1 MGEAQRSGASI
12 EGLDPCR
19 GSIARL
25 GMLPRPPENVLK
37 VTRLASAL
45 AAAALGLPSFA
56 VFADMANPPPIPSP
70 QNVPYTAGTIKIDVD
85 GTDVAHRIF
94 RVHETIP
101 VAAGALTL
109 LYPQWIPGNHSPTGP
124 IDKIAGLVV
133 KANGKTLTWT
143 RDQYNVYAFHIDVPQ
158 GASAVDVSFEYLTPQ
173 SPREG
178 RVVMTPEMLDA
189 QWSAS
194 TLYPAGYFARQINT
208 EPSLK
213 LPAGWQAGTALEVA
227 SKDGDTLHFK
237 PINYDDLV
245 DSPVYAGK
253 YFKRVDLD
261 PGATTPVHV
270 DIVADEAK
278 YLEIK
283 PEQLKAHLALVQQ
296 MYKLYGA
303 HHYNHYDFLLSLSDK
318 MGGEGLEH
326 HRSSE
331 DGVGTGYFTE
341 WDKNWGERDLLSH
354 EFNHSWDGKYRRGVD
369 LATPNFNVPMGDS
382 LLWVYEGQ
390 TEFWGQIMAT
400 RSGLWTMDQG
410 HDMLA
415 YMAATYDKGRPGL
428 ASWRNVQD
436 TTNDPTMSQRAPL
449 PYRNYQGSEDY
460 YVAGEMIWLDVDG
473 KLRELTG
480 NKRSIDDFAKAFFGV
495 NPGAWDVDTYTFDD
509 VVKTLNDVAPYDW
522 AKYLRER
529 LDGNGSL
536 VGGLA
541 SHGWKLVYTD
551 KPSAAV
557 KAVEERRHSADLS
570 YSIGLSI
577 GKGGDISDVLWDGP
591 AFNAGISPG
600 MTVIAVNGHDYNPD
614 ALKDAVTASAKDK
627 SQPVEL
633 LVKNFD
639 EYSTV
644 RIDYHGGLMYPHLER
659 DAGKPDHLT
668 ALMQAKK

>member
-1 MGEAQRSGASI
+1 VKRSDRA
-12 EGLDPCR
+12 L
-19 GSIARL
+19 GS
-25 GMLPRPPENVLK
+25 GPESVPRQHCPSWNVALFLENALK
-37 VTRLASAL
+37 VTRLASAI

-56 VFADMANPPPIPSP
+56 AFADMANPPPIPPP
-70 QNVPYTAGTIKIDVD
+70 QNVPYAPGTIKIDVD
-85 GTDVAHRIF
+85 GTDVTHRIF

-101 VAAGALTL
+101 VAAGPLTL

-133 KANGKTLTWT
+133 KANGQTLTWT

-158 GASAVDVSFEYLTPQ
+158 GVSALEVNFEYLTPQ

-208 EPSLK
+208 EASLK

-227 SKDGDTLHFK
+227 SKDGDTIHFK

-245 DSPVYAGK
+245 DSPVFAGK

-261 PGATTPVHV
+261 PGAATPVHV

-283 PEQLKAHLALVQQ
+283 PEQLKAHVDLVQQ

-390 TEFWGQIMAT
+390 TEFWGQMMAT

-529 LDGNGSL
+529 LDGHGSL
-536 VGGLA
+536 TGGLA

-557 KAVEERRHSADLS
+557 KAMEERRHSADLT
-570 YSIGLSI
+570 YSIGLAI

-591 AFNAGISPG
+591 AFNAGIAPG
-600 MTVIAVNGHDYNPD
+600 MTVIAVNGQDYDPD
-614 ALKDAVTASAKDK
+614 ALKDAVTAAAKDK
-627 SQPVEL
+627 SQPIEL
-633 LVKNFD
+633 LVKNFN
-639 EYSTV
+639 EYKTV
-644 RIDYHGGLMYPHLER
+644 RIDYHAGLMYPHLER
-659 DAGKPDHLT
+659 DTGKPDHLT
-668 ALMQAKK
+668 ELMKAKK